1 MKTIKELKQ
10 ESNLATVITD
20 HQGFITFV
28 NKSFENIF
36 GWKSSEILGKPLT
49 IIIPQ
54 TLQNA
59 HHLGFSR
66 FLATG
71 QPTLINKPLK
81 LKAVKKD
88 GIEFESE
95 HIIFAEQENGNWIF
109 GATISPIT

>member
-1 MKTIKELKQ
+1 MKTIKDLKQ
-10 ESNLATVITD
+10 ESNLAVVISD

-28 NKSFENIF
+28 NKSFENTF

-49 IIIPQ
+49 TIIPKA
-54 TLQNA
+54 LQDS

-66 FLATG
+66 FLTTE

-88 GIEFESE
+88 GVEFDSE
-95 HIIFAEQENGNWIF
+95 HIIFAEKENENWVF
-109 GATISPIT
+109 GASIKPIT